1 MEQSSDLKI
10 KLIILEMVM
19 KKVLLVSA
27 IAFAGMSVANTTMAS
42 TCKDLPTA
50 AELKAALMSVA
61 PLDGG
66 VSNGGVGAPE
76 WLTEVDS
83 SGVVCA
89 VVHNLPAGTDVT
101 EHLAISH
108 RVISA
113 QKAAISN
120 GYSRSGGTPG
130 TGLAV
135 SSANIFFGSQF
146 NELAQGLDSLAN
158 PQLDPFAGKSKTWG
172 TPSDPLVGKR
182 VGGTAAIPGGLS
194 LWDKT
199 KTKVGAIGASG
210 DFRCTDHVIAWKVRE
225 KLREGAYS
233 VANVPYGLSSA
244 HNDALVQDVDP
255 VTRVS
260 KSGYGYF
267 VCPNNPTTANDG
279 GAIEHAGGAAE

>member
-1 MEQSSDLKI
+1 
-10 KLIILEMVM
+10 M
-19 KKVLLVSA
+19 KKTNLLLASA
-27 IAFAGMSVANTTMAS
+27 LLAGTAFAGSAMAS
-42 TCKDLPTA
+42 NCKDLPTA
-50 AELKAALMSVA
+50 AELKAALVSVA
-61 PLDGG
+61 KLDGG

-83 SGVVCA
+83 SGTVCA
-89 VVHNLPAGTDVT
+89 IVHNLPAGTDVT
-101 EHLAISH
+101 AHLAISH

-113 QKAAISN
+113 QKAGISN
-120 GYSRSGGTPG
+120 SYSRSSGTPG

-146 NELAQGLDSLAN
+146 NELAQGLDSLVNSQLN
-158 PQLDPFAGKSKTWG
+158 PFVGDPKTWG
-172 TPSDPLVGKR
+172 TPKDPLVGQR

-194 LWDKT
+194 LWDKSH
-199 KTKVGAIGASG
+199 TKVGAIGASG

-225 KLREGAYS
+225 LLKNGGYS

-255 VTRVS
+255 VTRQS

-267 VCPNNPTTANDG
+267 VCANNPTPANDG
-279 GAIEHAGGAAE
+279 GSIEHAGGAAE